1 MGVAA
6 ADVSSAA
13 LAYYLTLVDAQPLGL
28 TRLMEVLVSVA
39 AAAAVAA
46 AAETALMPP
55 AAEAT

>member
-1 MGVAA
+1 MAVAA

-39 AAAAVAA
+39 AAAVAA
-46 AAETALMPP
+46 AAETALMRP